1 MGRNCACADEARAI
15 EVINNAARRDESIG
29 SLNNQPKQQAPNLHP
44 FSPASNPHGRGR
56 GSSNTFALAA
66 SNIPDLQLLAKLY
79 AFMIWKQA
87 SAFVMS
93 CEWQEPNAVCSI
105 GVSRPTVEG
114 MMQIISRGPP
124 VEFGPLIKL
133 EPEQIG
139 DELPALLPRRS
150 ATLSAETI
158 AELEQ
163 IFGPGGELEAVT

>member
-1 MGRNCACADEARAI
+1 MPISAMILRELERSRQIIRGGDVLVPRFVVSTPDFEFSVFADLPTDA
-15 EVINNAARRDESIG
+15 NKRDE
-29 SLNNQPKQQAPNLHP
+29 
-44 FSPASNPHGRGR
+44 
-56 GSSNTFALAA
+56 
-66 SNIPDLQLLAKLY
+66 LLAKLY
-79 AFMIWKQA
+79 AFMIWKHA

-114 MMQIISRGPP
+114 MMQVISRGPP

-133 EPEQIG
+133 EPEKIG

-158 AELEQ
+158 AKLEQ
-163 IFGPGGELEAVT
+163 IFGAGGELEAETPQRWK

>member
-1 MGRNCACADEARAI
+1 MILRELERSRQIIRGGDVLVPRFVISTPDREFSVVADLPT
-15 EVINNAARRDESIG
+15 D
-29 SLNNQPKQQAPNLHP
+29 PKKY
-44 FSPASNPHGRGR
+44 
-56 GSSNTFALAA
+56 
-66 SNIPDLQLLAKLY
+66 DKLLANLY

-114 MMQIISRGPP
+114 MMQVISRGPL
-124 VEFGPLIKL
+124 VEFGPFIKL

-163 IFGPGGELEAVT
+163 IFGPGGELEAVRLW

>member
-1 MGRNCACADEARAI
+1 MILRELERSRQIIRGGDVIVPRFVISTPGGEFSVLADLPI
-15 EVINNAARRDESIG
+15 D
-29 SLNNQPKQQAPNLHP
+29 PKKH
-44 FSPASNPHGRGR
+44 HE
-56 GSSNTFALAA
+56 
-66 SNIPDLQLLAKLY
+66 LLAKLY

-124 VEFGPLIKL
+124 VEFGPVIKL

-150 ATLSAETI
+150 ATLSAETT
-158 AELEQ
+158 AELGQ
-163 IFGPGGELEAVT
+163 IFGPGGELEAVRLS

>member
-1 MGRNCACADEARAI
+1 MPISAMILRELERSRQIIRGGDVLVPRFVVSTPDGEFSILADFPTDAKKHE
-15 EVINNAARRDESIG
+15 E
-29 SLNNQPKQQAPNLHP
+29 
-44 FSPASNPHGRGR
+44 
-56 GSSNTFALAA
+56 
-66 SNIPDLQLLAKLY
+66 LLAKLY

-93 CEWQEPNAVCSI
+93 CQWQEPNAVCSI

-114 MMQIISRGPP
+114 VIKVISREPP

-163 IFGPGGELEAVT
+163 IFGPGGKLEAVRLL

>member
-1 MGRNCACADEARAI
+1 MILRELERSRQI
-15 EVINNAARRDESIG
+15 I
-29 SLNNQPKQQAPNLHP
+29 
-44 FSPASNPHGRGR
+44 RGGDVLVPR
-56 GSSNTFALAA
+56 FVVS
-66 SNIPDLQLLAKLY
+66 IPDGEFSVFADFPTDAKKDEEVLAKLY

-93 CEWQEPNAVCSI
+93 SKWQEASAVCSI

-114 MMQIISRGPP
+114 MIQVISRGPP
-124 VEFGPLIKL
+124 VEFGSLIKM

-139 DELPALLPRRS
+139 DELPALMPRRC

-163 IFGPGGELEAVT
+163 ILGPGGELEAVRL

>member
-1 MGRNCACADEARAI
+1 MILRELERSRQIIRGGDVLVPRFVVSTPDGELSVFADFPTDAKKDE
-15 EVINNAARRDESIG
+15 EV
-29 SLNNQPKQQAPNLHP
+29 
-44 FSPASNPHGRGR
+44 
-56 GSSNTFALAA
+56 
-66 SNIPDLQLLAKLY
+66 LAKLY

-114 MMQIISRGPP
+114 MIQVISRGPP
-124 VEFGPLIKL
+124 VEFGPLIKM

-139 DELPALLPRRS
+139 DELPALMPRRS

-163 IFGPGGELEAVT
+163 IFGPGGKLEAVRLS

>member
-1 MGRNCACADEARAI
+1 MPISAMILRELERSRQIIRGGDVLVPRFVVSTPDGELSVFADFPTDAKKDE
-15 EVINNAARRDESIG
+15 EV
-29 SLNNQPKQQAPNLHP
+29 
-44 FSPASNPHGRGR
+44 
-56 GSSNTFALAA
+56 
-66 SNIPDLQLLAKLY
+66 LAKLY

-93 CEWQEPNAVCSI
+93 CEWQEPSAVCSI
-105 GVSRPTVEG
+105 GVSRPKVEG
-114 MMQIISRGPP
+114 MMQVISRGPP

-139 DELPALLPRRS
+139 VELPALLPRRS

-163 IFGPGGELEAVT
+163 IFGPGGKLEAVRLL

>member
-1 MGRNCACADEARAI
+1 MPISAMILRELERSRQIIRGGDVLVPRFIISTPDGEFSVLADLPTDAKKHE
-15 EVINNAARRDESIG
+15 E
-29 SLNNQPKQQAPNLHP
+29 H
-44 FSPASNPHGRGR
+44 
-56 GSSNTFALAA
+56 
-66 SNIPDLQLLAKLY
+66 LAKIY
-79 AFMIWKQA
+79 AFMIWRQA

-114 MMQIISRGPP
+114 MMQAISRGPP

-133 EPEQIG
+133 ESEQIG

-150 ATLSAETI
+150 ATLSAEII

-163 IFGPGGELEAVT
+163 IFGPGGELEAVRLS

>member
-1 MGRNCACADEARAI
+1 MILRELERSRQIIRGGDVLVRRFAISTPGGEFSVFADFPA
-15 EVINNAARRDESIG
+15 DTM
-29 SLNNQPKQQAPNLHP
+29 KQEE
-44 FSPASNPHGRGR
+44 
-56 GSSNTFALAA
+56 
-66 SNIPDLQLLAKLY
+66 LLAKLY

-105 GVSRPTVEG
+105 EVSRPKVEG
-114 MMQIISRGPP
+114 MMQTISRGPP

-150 ATLSAETI
+150 ATLSAEII

-163 IFGPGGELEAVT
+163 IFGPGGELEAVRLS

>member
-1 MGRNCACADEARAI
+1 MPISAMILRELERSRQIIRGGDVLVPRFVISTPDGEFSVFADFPADTKKH
-15 EVINNAARRDESIG
+15 DE
-29 SLNNQPKQQAPNLHP
+29 
-44 FSPASNPHGRGR
+44 
-56 GSSNTFALAA
+56 
-66 SNIPDLQLLAKLY
+66 LLAKLY

-105 GVSRPTVEG
+105 GVSRPTFGG
-114 MMQIISRGPP
+114 MVHVISQGPP
-124 VEFGPLIKL
+124 VEFGPVIKL

-150 ATLSAETI
+150 AALSAETI

-163 IFGPGGELEAVT
+163 IFGPGGELEAVRLS